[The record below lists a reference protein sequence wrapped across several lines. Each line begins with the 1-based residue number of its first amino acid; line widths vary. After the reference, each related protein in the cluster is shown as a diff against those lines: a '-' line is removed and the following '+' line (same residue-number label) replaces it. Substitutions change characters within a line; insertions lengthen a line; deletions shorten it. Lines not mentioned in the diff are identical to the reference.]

1 MGKNL
6 SVALMAFLVFIS
18 SGFIAPVYADNPPE
32 TTEAEYNEM
41 KDAFDYSIVLSGYH
55 SARQSFVTGP
65 VAVRRD
71 SSLPTNLMSF
81 TYGAEASLSLV
92 ENAKPLALLIGG
104 RVRNLNEHVQP
115 QIQKTNISGKL
126 INSKLVTDD
135 FTWPDQVFK
144 NVDGTPSLGEEQKS
158 YLPTSRTT
166 ELFLGFDKQVKL
178 TSDTMKP
185 LVESLGQSN
194 GKTLGGKWVNG
205 KQVKYDIQ
213 PSQKNAKILVV
224 NIEPNEKGEVLISDL
239 GFDYESVINNK
250 NIEQV
255 IITSYRMVQGKPEY
269 AKKVIHH
276 SNFMSNKGGAENTLP
291 SGSSEIAEHA
301 AKIINYM
308 PEATQITDFY
318 NDKNQNGNFVAPQG
332 ITVMHNGLDDDGSL
346 RLDSD
351 EISKENN
358 IISYDDVFG
367 TIFAPKASVVLSG
380 ANVYGQIFAVDYH
393 QRGNNTHVFIPN
405 TWLSSMI
412 PPQTDNLH
420 TIQIQKVDQDDPN
433 HVLAGSRITLGMVFG
448 NKLKYYRIRN
458 NVVDWVEDVEDA
470 AVLETGTDGLVA
482 FPRLIPSTR
491 PYYVIEMEAPTGYD
505 LGFIDEEVIVDPD
518 HKGIQRKGVP
528 VIITQ
533 SSGRVIETHVY
544 NKKTPKPKVLFNINK
559 HNQQGDLLNHAGFLL
574 FKIDKNHRF
583 YYSTSSSSSETVWTQ
598 EADEKNVLFTEQG
611 RFNTDLNLEVGTYY
625 LQEIIA
631 PEGHVLNST
640 IREITLSE
648 QDNPHMETIL
658 NQQMDADNQLHLSK
672 VGVEDDDSITPFIAP
687 LWARFKLYNMQ
698 TGRYYAVKD
707 QNVVWTVGT
716 DPKAVIETDGLT
728 GDILFKELPKGD
740 YVLLEVETSQGYVV
754 DTQPRI
760 IHVENAAVTPV
771 EYQFENYK
779 KVRTIYGTI
788 AIEKVD
794 ASNPLIK
801 LQGAQFV
808 LTKNDEHG
816 DTYYYTISNQAVKW
830 VKSTTPP
837 ADAIVETNEK
847 GKAVFIGVEPNQDY
861 QVQEVKAPDGYEGN
875 VTVDITK
882 ADFDDQLATVPLV
895 VRKTVTNTKTHT
907 TRDYSFIKVDENDQP
922 LSGASFLMYNMIN
935 GTRTYYRGDGTWTE
949 DRNQADVVVSTSS
962 GMVTFKD
969 VPLGNYFI
977 QEIEAPQG
985 YQVKKQP
992 ISIQVKQEAG
1002 MPLRFKN
1009 LKAPRHHRLEITKLD
1024 GDNPRVT
1031 LRDAIFVLYRDQDGQ
1046 KEYYNSENGIT
1057 SWEAREVRHRSDRY
1071 GHLYFENLES
1081 GTYTLEEVQAPLGYE
1096 TATYKESITIT
1107 DKDDTLITRQ
1117 VLNYKEADPITPGT
1131 QYHALNI
1138 YKVDAADDTKLLQG
1152 AALRLSRK
1160 DQGTTWYY
1168 HQDDYGFVTW
1178 RLDPSEGTVLE
1189 TDAKGFTQFSQL
1201 EAGTYELEEL
1211 KAPQGYE
1218 LLRKPVSIVVEDG
1231 VTSGDTSF
1239 VLKNT
1244 KQVDPT
1250 ECYDLLLVKRDAQT
1264 YKTLKG
1270 AEFGLYRIHEG
1281 QKEYY
1286 QQDGSWSKDVATW
1299 VSDASGFIQFKKL
1312 VQDTYWLEEL
1322 EAPQGYQRLTDPV
1335 EVTLTRS
1342 MSMDVLNT
1350 KATSDVPQTPHK
1362 PQKPEISV
1370 PSEKLPAAG
1379 ITPKGIWH
1387 YGIVPSIVG
1396 GLLLWINRKQKKKRN
1411 FK

>member
-32 TTEAEYNEM
+32 VTETEYSEM

-104 RVRNLNEHVQP
+104 RVRNLNAHVQP
-115 QIQKTNISGKL
+115 QIQKTNISGQL

-144 NVDGTPSLGEEQKS
+144 NADGTPSLGAEQKS

-276 SNFMSNKGGAENTLP
+276 SNFMSNKGGAEHTLP
-291 SGSSEIAEHA
+291 SGSSEIAEHG
-301 AKIINYM
+301 AKIIHYM
-308 PEATQITDFY
+308 PEATQLTDFY
-318 NDKNQNGNFVAPQG
+318 NDKNQNGDFFAPRG
-332 ITVMHNGLDDDGSL
+332 ISVMHSGLDVDGSL
-346 RLDSD
+346 HLDSD

-760 IHVENAAVTPV
+760 IHIENAAVTPV

-907 TRDYSFIKVDENDQP
+907 SRDYSFIKVDERDQP
-922 LSGASFLMYNMIN
+922 LSGASFLLYNMID
-935 GTRTYYRGDGTWTE
+935 GTRNYYRGDGTWTE
-949 DRNQADVVVSTSS
+949 DRNQADPSVSTPS
-962 GMVTFKD
+962 GIVTFND

-977 QEIEAPQG
+977 QEVE
-985 YQVKKQP
+985 
-992 ISIQVKQEAG
+992 
-1002 MPLRFKN
+1002 
-1009 LKAPRHHRLEITKLD
+1009 
-1024 GDNPRVT
+1024 
-1031 LRDAIFVLYRDQDGQ
+1031 
-1046 KEYYNSENGIT
+1046 
-1057 SWEAREVRHRSDRY
+1057 
-1071 GHLYFENLES
+1071 
-1081 GTYTLEEVQAPLGYE
+1081 APLGYE

-1117 VLNYKEADPITPGT
+1117 VLNHKEADPITPGT

-1138 YKVDAADDTKLLQG
+1138 YKVDAADDTKLLQD
-1152 AALRLSRK
+1152 AVLRLSRK
-1160 DQGTTWYY
+1160 GQGTTWYY

-1178 RLDPSEGTVLE
+1178 RLDPSEGTVMN

-1218 LLRKPVSIVVEDG
+1218 LLRNPVSIVVEDG

-1244 KQVDPT
+1244 KQEDPM
-1250 ECYDLLLVKRDAQT
+1250 ESFDLLLVKRDAQT

-1286 QQDGSWSKDVATW
+1286 QQDGSWSKDIATW
-1299 VSDASGFIQFKKL
+1299 VSDASGSIQFEKL
-1312 VQDTYWLEEL
+1312 AQDTYWLKEL
-1322 EAPQGYQRLTDPV
+1322 AAPQGYQRLTDPV

-1350 KATSDVPQTPHK
+1350 KATSEVPQTPHK

-1370 PSEKLPAAG
+1370 PSEKLPATG

>member
-1 MGKNL
+1 
-6 SVALMAFLVFIS
+6 
-18 SGFIAPVYADNPPE
+18 
-32 TTEAEYNEM
+32 
-41 KDAFDYSIVLSGYH
+41 
-55 SARQSFVTGP
+55 
-65 VAVRRD
+65 
-71 SSLPTNLMSF
+71 
-81 TYGAEASLSLV
+81 
-92 ENAKPLALLIGG
+92 
-104 RVRNLNEHVQP
+104 
-115 QIQKTNISGKL
+115 
-126 INSKLVTDD
+126 
-135 FTWPDQVFK
+135 
-144 NVDGTPSLGEEQKS
+144 
-158 YLPTSRTT
+158 
-166 ELFLGFDKQVKL
+166 
-178 TSDTMKP
+178 
-185 LVESLGQSN
+185 
-194 GKTLGGKWVNG
+194 
-205 KQVKYDIQ
+205 
-213 PSQKNAKILVV
+213 
-224 NIEPNEKGEVLISDL
+224 
-239 GFDYESVINNK
+239 
-250 NIEQV
+250 
-255 IITSYRMVQGKPEY
+255 MVQGKPEY

-276 SNFMSNKGGAENTLP
+276 SNFMSNKGGAEHTLP
-291 SGSSEIAEHA
+291 SGSSEIADHG
-301 AKIINYM
+301 AKIIHYM
-308 PEATQITDFY
+308 PEATQLTDFY
-318 NDKNQNGNFVAPQG
+318 NDKNQNGDFFAPRG
-332 ITVMHNGLDDDGSL
+332 ISVMHSGLDVDGSL
-346 RLDSD
+346 HLDSD

-393 QRGNNTHVFIPN
+393 KRGNNTHVFIPN

-412 PPQTDNLH
+412 SPQTDNLH

-528 VIITQ
+528 VTITQ

-544 NKKTPKPKVLFNINK
+544 NKKTPKPKVFFNINK

-648 QDNPHMETIL
+648 QDNPHMETIF

-760 IHVENAAVTPV
+760 IHIENAAVTPV

-794 ASNPLIK
+794 
-801 LQGAQFV
+801 
-808 LTKNDEHG
+808 E
-816 DTYYYTISNQAVKW
+816 
-830 VKSTTPP
+830 
-837 ADAIVETNEK
+837 
-847 GKAVFIGVEPNQDY
+847 
-861 QVQEVKAPDGYEGN
+861 
-875 VTVDITK
+875 
-882 ADFDDQLATVPLV
+882 
-895 VRKTVTNTKTHT
+895 R
-907 TRDYSFIKVDENDQP
+907 DQP
-922 LSGASFLMYNMIN
+922 LSGASFLLYNMID
-935 GTRTYYRGDGTWTE
+935 GTRNYYRGDGTWTE
-949 DRNQADVVVSTSS
+949 DRNQADPSVSTPS
-962 GMVTFKD
+962 GIVTFND

-977 QEIEAPQG
+977 QEVEAPQG
-985 YQVKKQP
+985 YQLKNQP
-992 ISIQVKQEAG
+992 LSIQVKQEAG

-1009 LKAPRHHRLEITKLD
+1009 LKVPRHHRLEITKLD

-1057 SWEAREVRHRSDRY
+1057 SWETREVRHRSDRY
-1071 GHLYFENLES
+1071 GHLYFENLEP
-1081 GTYTLEEVQAPLGYE
+1081 GTYTIEEVQAPLGYE

-1117 VLNYKEADPITPGT
+1117 VLNHKEADPITPGT

-1138 YKVDAADDTKLLQG
+1138 YKVDAADDTKLLQD
-1152 AALRLSRK
+1152 AVLRLSRK
-1160 DQGTTWYY
+1160 GQGTTWYY

-1178 RLDPSEGTVLE
+1178 RLDPSEGTVMN

-1218 LLRKPVSIVVEDG
+1218 LLRNPVSIVVEDG
-1231 VTSGDTSF
+1231 VTSGDTKF

-1244 KQVDPT
+1244 KQEDPM
-1250 ECYDLLLVKRDAQT
+1250 ESFDLLLVKRDAQT

-1286 QQDGSWSKDVATW
+1286 QQDGSWSKDIATW
-1299 VSDASGFIQFKKL
+1299 VSDASGSIQFEKL
-1312 VQDTYWLEEL
+1312 AQGTYWLVEL
-1322 EAPQGYQRLTDPV
+1322 DAPQGYQRLTDPV

-1350 KATSDVPQTPHK
+1350 KATPEVPQTPHK

-1370 PSEKLPAAG
+1370 PSEKLPATG
-1379 ITPKGIWH
+1379 ITQKGIWH

-1396 GLLLWINRKQKKKRN
+1396 GLLLWMNRKQKKKRN

>member
-1 MGKNL
+1 MGKKL
-6 SVALMAFLVFIS
+6 SISLLAFLIFIS
-18 SGFIAPVYADNPPE
+18 TGFMAPVYADNPPE
-32 TTEAEYNEM
+32 ITEAEYNEM

-71 SSLPTNLMSF
+71 SSLPNNLMSF

-135 FTWPDQVFK
+135 FTWSDQIFK
-144 NVDGTPSLGEEQKS
+144 NADGTPSLGTEQKS
-158 YLPTSRTT
+158 YLPTPRTT
-166 ELFLGFDKQVKL
+166 ELFLGFEKQVKL

-185 LVESLGQSN
+185 LVESLGQSI

-255 IITSYRMVQGKPEY
+255 IITSYRTVQGKPEY

-276 SNFMSNKGGAENTLP
+276 SNFMSNKGGAEHTLP
-291 SGSSEIAEHA
+291 SGSSEISEHG

-332 ITVMHNGLDDDGSL
+332 ITVMHNGLDSDGSL
-346 RLDSD
+346 HLDSD

-367 TIFAPKASVVLSG
+367 TIFAPKASIMLSG

-393 QRGNNTHVFIPN
+393 QRGNNTHVYIPN
-405 TWLSSMI
+405 TWLSTMI

-420 TIQIQKVDQDDPN
+420 TIQVQKADYDEPN
-433 HVLAGSRITLGMVFG
+433 HVLGGSKMTVGMVFG

-458 NVVDWVEDVEDA
+458 NVVDWVEDVQDA
-470 AVLETGTDGLVA
+470 AVLETGADGVVA
-482 FPRLIPSTR
+482 FPRLIPSPR

-505 LGFIDEEVIVDPD
+505 LGFIDEEVIAAPD
-518 HKGIQRKGVP
+518 HTGIQRKGVP
-528 VIITQ
+528 VTISQ
-533 SSGRVIETHVY
+533 SAGKVIETHVY
-544 NKKTPKPKVLFNINK
+544 NQKTPKPKVPFNINK
-559 HNQQGDLLNHAGFLL
+559 HNQQGDLLDQAGFLL
-574 FKIDKNHRF
+574 FKIDNNHRF
-583 YYSTSSSSSETVWTQ
+583 YYSTSSSSTETVWTQ
-598 EADEKNVLFTEQG
+598 KADEKNVLFTEHG

-631 PEGHVLNST
+631 PEGHALNST

-648 QDNPHMETIL
+648 QDNPHIETIL
-658 NQQMDADNQLHLSK
+658 NQQMDADNQLHLTK
-672 VGVEDDDSITPFIAP
+672 VGVEDDGSITPFIAP

-698 TGRYYAVKD
+698 TGRYYAEKD

-716 DPKAVIETDGLT
+716 DPEAIIETDGLT
-728 GDILFKELPKGD
+728 GEILFKELPKGD

-754 DTQPRI
+754 ETQPRI

-771 EYQFENYK
+771 KYQFENYK
-779 KVRTIYGTI
+779 KERTIYGTV

-816 DTYYYTISNQAVKW
+816 DTYYYTIADQAVKW
-830 VKSTTPP
+830 IKSTTPP

-875 VTVDITK
+875 ATVEITK
-882 ADFDDQLATVPLV
+882 ADFDEQLATVPLV
-895 VRKTVTNTKTHT
+895 VRKTVTNTKIHT
-907 TRDYSFIKVDENDQP
+907 SRDYSFIKVDEHDQP
-922 LSGASFLMYNMIN
+922 LSGASFLLYNMIN

-949 DRNQADVVVSTSS
+949 DRNQADPSVSTSS
-962 GMVTFKD
+962 GMVTFND

-977 QEIEAPQG
+977 QEVEAPQG
-985 YQVKKQP
+985 YKLKTQP
-992 ISIQVKQEAG
+992 LSIQVTKDSG
-1002 MPLRFKN
+1002 TPLRFKN
-1009 LKAPRHHRLEITKLD
+1009 LKAPQYHRLEITKLD
-1024 GDNPRVT
+1024 ADNPRVT
-1031 LRDAIFVLYRDQDGQ
+1031 LRDAIFVLYRDQGGQ

-1057 SWEAREVRHRSDRY
+1057 SWEMTEVRHRSDRY
-1071 GHLYFENLES
+1071 GHLYFENLEP
-1081 GTYTLEEVQAPLGYE
+1081 GTYTLEEVQAPLGYQ

-1107 DKDDTLITRQ
+1107 NKDDALISRQ
-1117 VLNYKEADPITPGT
+1117 VLNHKEADPITPGT

-1138 YKVDAADDTKLLQG
+1138 YKVDAVDDTKLLQG
-1152 AALRLSRK
+1152 AALRLSRM
-1160 DQGTTWYY
+1160 DQGTTSYY

-1189 TDAKGFTQFSQL
+1189 TDAQGFTQFTQL

-1211 KAPQGYE
+1211 KAPKGYE
-1218 LLRKPVSIVVEDG
+1218 LLVQPVSIVVKD
-1231 VTSGDTSF
+1231 SDDTTF
-1239 VLKNT
+1239 VLKNS
-1244 KQVDPT
+1244 KQVQPMQR
-1250 ECYDLLLVKRDAQT
+1250 YDLLLVKRDAQT
-1264 YKTLKG
+1264 HKTLEG
-1270 AEFGLYRIHEG
+1270 AEFGLYRIQAG

-1286 QQDGSWSKDVATW
+1286 QLDGSWSKDVATW
-1299 VSDASGFIQFKKL
+1299 VSDASGSIQFEKL
-1312 VQDTYWLEEL
+1312 AQDTYWLEEL
-1322 EAPQGYQRLTDPV
+1322 VAPQGYQRLTAPV
-1335 EVTLTRS
+1335 AVKLTRS

-1350 KATSDVPQTPHK
+1350 KTTPEAPQTPHK
-1362 PQKPEISV
+1362 PQKPELSV
-1370 PSEKLPAAG
+1370 PSAKLPATG